1 MKSPH
6 PGDFAQPSEPIF
18 RNIERQSPT
27 SKAREDPHTYNR
39 DDRGRARVAHEADGR
54 QRRKPSTSRSRRE
67 YMADSTLYLYTS
79 LTAGSSHIITA
90 TSRLETILKANKI
103 PFQAIDIAT
112 DDAARRLW
120 GRYSKGRK
128 LPGLVKYKT
137 IIGDLEQIEEWN
149 EYGELKA
156 EIGAVS
162 DPNDFS
168 SEPKKTDTVEAPK
181 PAPVAAVATTTSNKS
196 SGTSTPHIQIQ
207 NPPVSEKK
215 EDQRTLALRLAG
227 EEAAARAKENARS
240 KLGAKPVTT
249 EGEGKATPTSDPK
262 AKGTESAVVPAEKK
276 DDEKKP
282 NLEAASSTAT
292 ENDTETK
299 KEPTSETVSPAGL
312 AAVSSAN
319 FHADNAELLGL
330 VGHHRGSI
338 VSATTQDEQ
347 EQVRKDIRASI
358 SEAPADGDID
368 ALRKTAEEKK
378 GDTILEDEDEDSEED
393 KEEGKKEK
401 PATETNKEEVKE
413 EEETQKQDPKDE
425 TKAGVSVAD

>member
-1 MKSPH
+1 M
-6 PGDFAQPSEPIF
+6 IF
-18 RNIERQSPT
+18 
-27 SKAREDPHTYNR
+27 K
-39 DDRGRARVAHEADGR
+39 
-54 QRRKPSTSRSRRE
+54 
-67 YMADSTLYLYTS
+67 
-79 LTAGSSHIITA
+79 
-90 TSRLETILKANKI
+90 
-103 PFQAIDIAT
+103 
-112 DDAARRLW
+112 
-120 GRYSKGRK
+120 
-128 LPGLVKYKT
+128 
-137 IIGDLEQIEEWN
+137 DLEQIEEWN

-156 EIGAVS
+156 EIGAVT

-168 SEPKKTDTVEAPK
+168 SESKKADTVEVPK
-181 PAPVAAVATTTSNKS
+181 PAPVAAAATMTSNKS

-207 NPPVSEKK
+207 NPPVSENK

-249 EGEGKATPTSDPK
+249 EAEGKATPTSDPK
-262 AKGTESAVVPAEKK
+262 AKGTESVVPAEKK

-282 NLEAASSTAT
+282 DTEAATSTPTA
-292 ENDTETK
+292 NDTETK
-299 KEPTSETVSPAGL
+299 KEPSSATGSPAGRRSSVVPEIIPPSL
-312 AAVSSAN
+312 KRPSLADEVAAVSSAN

-378 GDTILEDEDEDSEED
+378 GDTIFEDEDEGSDASEQEN
-393 KEEGKKEK
+393 KEK
-401 PATETNKEEVKE
+401 PVTETKKEVKE
-413 EEETQKQDPKDE
+413 EEGTQKQDPMDE

>member
-1 MKSPH
+1 
-6 PGDFAQPSEPIF
+6 
-18 RNIERQSPT
+18 
-27 SKAREDPHTYNR
+27 
-39 DDRGRARVAHEADGR
+39 
-54 QRRKPSTSRSRRE
+54 
-67 YMADSTLYLYTS
+67 MADSTLYLYTS

-128 LPGLVKYKT
+128 LPGLVKFNT
-137 IIGDLEQIEEWN
+137 IVGDLEQIEEWN

-156 EIGAVS
+156 EIRAVA

-168 SEPKKTDTVEAPK
+168 SEQKKDTVEVPK
-181 PAPVAAVATTTSNKS
+181 LAPVAATTTSNKT

-207 NPPVSEKK
+207 NPPVTENK

-227 EEAAARAKENARS
+227 EEAAARAKETARS
-240 KLGAKPVTT
+240 KLGAKPVTI
-249 EGEGKATPTSDPK
+249 EGDGKATPTPDPK
-262 AKGTESAVVPAEKK
+262 AKGTEALVLAKKPDEKK
-276 DDEKKP
+276 DDEKTTTTTTTD
-282 NLEAASSTAT
+282 S
-292 ENDTETK
+292 DTETK
-299 KEPTSETVSPAGL
+299 RPSSTTGSPAGRRRSVVPEL
-312 AAVSSAN
+312 PASLKRPSLADEVAAVSSAN

-338 VSATTQDEQ
+338 ISATTVDEQ

-378 GDTILEDEDEDSEED
+378 GDTIFEDDEESDQSEE
-393 KEEGKKEK
+393 EETK
-401 PATETNKEEVKE
+401 PATEVGKKEEVKE
-413 EEETQKQDPKDE
+413 ETQKEDPMDE
-425 TKAGVSVAD
+425 SKAGVSVAD

>member
-1 MKSPH
+1 
-6 PGDFAQPSEPIF
+6 
-18 RNIERQSPT
+18 
-27 SKAREDPHTYNR
+27 
-39 DDRGRARVAHEADGR
+39 
-54 QRRKPSTSRSRRE
+54 
-67 YMADSTLYLYTS
+67 MADSTLYLYTS

-103 PFQAIDIAT
+103 AFQAIDIAT

-128 LPGLVKYKT
+128 LPGLVKFKT

-156 EIGAVS
+156 EIRAVS
-162 DPNDFS
+162 EPNDFS
-168 SEPKKTDTVEAPK
+168 SEPKKSDAVEVPK
-181 PAPVAAVATTTSNKS
+181 PVAAVAATTTSNKS

-207 NPPVSEKK
+207 NPPVSENK

-262 AKGTESAVVPAEKK
+262 AKGTESVALVKKEEKEEKK
-276 DDEKKP
+276 SGDDKDV
-282 NLEAASSTAT
+282 AATSTDS
-292 ENDTETK
+292 DTEIKK
-299 KEPTSETVSPAGL
+299 KETSSANASPAGRRRSVVPEIIPPSL
-312 AAVSSAN
+312 KRPSLADEVAAVSSAN

-338 VSATTQDEQ
+338 ISATTQDEQ
-347 EQVRKDIRASI
+347 DQVRKDIRASI

-378 GDTILEDEDEDSEED
+378 GDTILEDSDAGEE
-393 KEEGKKEK
+393 EK
-401 PATETNKEEVKE
+401 PAADAAKKE
-413 EEETQKQDPKDE
+413 EEKEQTQKQDPMDE
-425 TKAGVSVAD
+425 SKAGVSVAD